1 MTQNGQRFKDKV
13 VIVTGAAYITGHM
26 LVVDG
31 GLLSQQR
38 SPQLDIFPLSR
49 FPKLEPE

>member
-1 MTQNGQRFKDKV
+1 VTQNEQRFKDKV
-13 VIVTGAAYITGHM
+13 VIVTGAANGIGHM

-38 SPQLDIFPLSR
+38 SPQVDIFPLRR
-49 FPKLEPE
+49 FPKLESE